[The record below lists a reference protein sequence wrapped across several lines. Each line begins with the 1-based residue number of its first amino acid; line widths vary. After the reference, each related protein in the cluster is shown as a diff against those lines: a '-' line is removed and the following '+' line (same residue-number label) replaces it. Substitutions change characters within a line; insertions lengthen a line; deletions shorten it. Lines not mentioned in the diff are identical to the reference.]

1 MPTLLRDRSAIY
13 ANRLFSR
20 RHLDVRARLLAL
32 RPTAG
37 RGVIGDS
44 ATGDRFIRDS
54 VIGNSFVRNS
64 VEGIVIH
71 ARTVDVSPAG
81 AGVTLTRELPSGSE
95 VVLCFRHPADGAM
108 LCLHSVVTRSRGFRA
123 GLRFLRPTAEQ
134 RLLLSELCYR

>member
-1 MPTLLRDRSAIY
+1 MPTLLRNRSAIY

-20 RHLDVRARLLAL
+20 RPLDVRARLVSL

-37 RGVIGDS
+37 RGVG
-44 ATGDRFIRDS
+44 GS
-54 VIGNSFVRNS
+54 VIGNRVVGKS

-71 ARTVDVSPAG
+71 ARTLDVSPGG

-95 VVLCFRHPADGAM
+95 VVLCFRHPADGTM
-108 LCLHSVVTRSRGFRA
+108 LCLHAVVTRSRGFRA